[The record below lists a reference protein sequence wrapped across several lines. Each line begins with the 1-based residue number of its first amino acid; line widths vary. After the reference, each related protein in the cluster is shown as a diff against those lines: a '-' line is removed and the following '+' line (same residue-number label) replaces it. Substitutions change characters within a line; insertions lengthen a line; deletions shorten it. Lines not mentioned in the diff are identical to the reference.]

1 MESCSEKSYK
11 SVKIWQNYGHES
23 VAHSLWSVSFLAHPV
38 VVHDFAGNE
47 VLLQCTVQFTLVL
60 DEMSYSTEFN
70 VVLYASVM
78 KWKLLTDFEVR
89 EYETSRF
96 ITFFP
101 PFPPEKQM
109 ASVTVHQPASTP
121 PHRGRLIVF
130 ARWRQCGSH
139 MLRGL
144 RPPELAPNGVTI
156 GSSIFEGSS
165 PVWPTVKAQTAERA
179 ISVSTVRIC
188 SVCSV
193 GDSGYK

>member
-60 DEMSYSTEFN
+60 DEMSSSTEFN

-121 PHRGRLIVF
+121 PHRSINRICHVAPVWIPHV
-130 ARWRQCGSH
+130 AR
-139 MLRGL
+139 
-144 RPPELAPNGVTI
+144 LAPTRARPKWRHDRFVHFWRLLTSVTNSQRTDR
-156 GSSIFEGSS
+156 GMCD
-165 PVWPTVKAQTAERA
+165 
-179 ISVSTVRIC
+179 IC
-188 SVCSV
+188 INSAHLQCV
-193 GDSGYK
+193 